1 MTHLSIFEYKN
12 NMELQREQQNKVI
25 NINKC
30 KKIAKLFW
38 KCSFEKKTKDQCK
51 DEYNMIIRCI
61 EKIHN

>member
-1 MTHLSIFEYKN
+1 MTYLSIFEYKKTLELERELLN
-12 NMELQREQQNKVI
+12 NN

-30 KKIAKLFW
+30 KRIAEIFW